1 MSHTCAATTMARAAT
16 ITAVGEADAVARVL
30 KAAVAGGFIRAPAVV
45 LDEAARAA
53 SASGR

>member
-1 MSHTCAATTMARAAT
+1 MARAAT